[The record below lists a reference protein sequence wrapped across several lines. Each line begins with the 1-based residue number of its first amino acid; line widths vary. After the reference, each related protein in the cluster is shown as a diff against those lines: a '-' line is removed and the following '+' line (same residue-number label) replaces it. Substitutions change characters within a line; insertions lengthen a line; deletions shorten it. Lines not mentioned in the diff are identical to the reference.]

1 MRTQFRPP
9 GSLWKDAKAIA
20 DFRIKGNDKMT
31 NAPVSSTDTSIKA
44 EPRSESSACCRDIG
58 IRAVAA
64 AVRYQRMPACDA
76 YPEGRQMLFR
86 QVDAAGLTK

>member
-1 MRTQFRPP
+1 MAHSIPP
-9 GSLWKDAKAIA
+9 TWVLIEGRQSDAN
-20 DFRIKGNDKMT
+20 FRIKGNDKMT
-31 NAPVSSTDTSIKA
+31 NTNVSSNTSIKA

-76 YPEGRQMLFR
+76 YPEGKQILFR
-86 QVDAAGLTK
+86 QVDAGLTK